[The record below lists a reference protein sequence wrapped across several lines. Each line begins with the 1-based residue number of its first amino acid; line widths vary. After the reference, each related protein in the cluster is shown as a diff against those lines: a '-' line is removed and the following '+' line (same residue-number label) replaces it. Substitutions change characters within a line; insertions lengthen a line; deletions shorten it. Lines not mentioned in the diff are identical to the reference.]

1 MIFSGIKREIW
12 TISNSEREFLNNE
25 DDFLALYDKKHESS
39 ANILIINYAIDYGQC
54 STKH

>member
-25 DDFLALYDKKHESS
+25 DDFLALYDKKHERS
-39 ANILIINYAIDYGQC
+39 ANILTINYAIDYGQC